1 MATVV
6 VPALLRNYT
15 GGAER
20 VEIAGRN
27 LREVIDGLERR
38 FPGIGGHLTDPD
50 GELKGSVVASI
61 DGEIGSS
68 GIQAPVSDKSEIYF
82 LPAIGGGSI

>member
-20 VEIAGRN
+20 VEVQGRT
-27 LREVIDGLERR
+27 LREVIDGLERL
-38 FPGIGGHLTDPD
+38 FPGIGDHLMDAD

-61 DGEIGSS
+61 DGDIGSS
-68 GIQAPVSDKSEIYF
+68 GIQAPVSEKSEIYF
-82 LPAIGGGSI
+82 LPALGGGST